1 MGKIQSMLT
10 LDGES
15 EYKRQLSLINASL
28 KTLEK
33 ELQATSS
40 QLVTEGNR
48 LKQTTDLS
56 TNYGRQMD
64 FLKSKQ
70 EILRKAMQDT
80 EKEVKNNGTRLDAAR
95 QQYASATQQVEISK
109 NAVATW
115 TQIAGENSREVANA
129 KAALARYEEEQRK
142 AAREVSQAEKAVERA
157 AKAYINYKTQL
168 ADTDTA
174 INRTAQAQAKLNEET
189 EQANESLGGGGAGL
203 VSTLGA
209 VSSGAG
215 TAVAAIEKLG
225 SALGTAAGAG
235 AAAFNATVQA
245 VNSEINLGIKGVE
258 AYAGAVATA
267 GTAVGGFAASNGMSF
282 EASMSK
288 VQAYANLDPIKNAE
302 EIKALTEAAKETG
315 ATTTK
320 TATEA
325 ADALGFL
332 ALNGWKTEQMLSAL
346 LPVTKASEAGGI
358 DLATVANLTARSL
371 TAYGKGAEEA
381 EDFLNI
387 LTAAQNNSS
396 NSLLDLLTVY
406 NDTAGTFKML
416 GVDTKESA
424 ALIGVLANQGLSGAE
439 AATALNAVML
449 RLLGTNKKAGGELD
463 KIGVSAWNDDG
474 TFKGL
479 TATLLEAGEALSNM
493 TDQQRIESESII
505 SGVMRFQAFQKV
517 IDGVMDKEGYA
528 KVFDPINSAIED
540 QALYNT
546 AATMM
551 DNLQGKVEL
560 FKSATS
566 ALGTSVYESFAGKA
580 TDGVQT
586 VTHWV
591 DMLNDSVKK
600 TSENYEKIDE
610 MNELFKQ
617 GQLLSG
623 FKALSGFMSEEDLAE
638 LRSQDRLEDF
648 VTEIFTRA
656 ETPVIDSI
664 RSIAARASTELSD
677 GIEKTSKLLPGK
689 LKIFNTSVSKGAE
702 LLIQGI
708 HESKDTLLP
717 EIIQGATD
725 LALDL
730 ADYLPQLTEDLA
742 DGAVILFDGI
752 LTGLDKVV
760 DKLVDEGKLDSIID
774 TVNNFFDENGVRL
787 WESGLKILTK
797 IGDGILE
804 HKDELIGTG
813 LDIVNGIADDV
824 VLNLPTIMEKADDIV
839 QSIVTGLEEKE
850 TLEKLTGASLAIV
863 QSLVRFFDEHSD
875 ELSKILTTIT
885 TTLQTEEN
893 QRKMLDLGMSL
904 GSLIVKGILTSLTPV
919 SLLKDAWGDAK
930 TVGNEFSAMF
940 GPQQEYGA
948 GTTVEP
954 SSGMKG
960 LLPQPQKSEE
970 PAVVNFN
977 IQNPTISRASDI
989 EWFMEEAAAAQN
1001 NAQRSGG
1008 WKR

>member
-189 EQANESLGGGGAGL
+189 EQVNESLGGGGAGL

-267 GTAVGGFAASNGMSF
+267 GTAVGGFAASNGVSF

-288 VQAYANLDPIKNAE
+288 VKAFSGASE
-302 EIKALTEAAKETG
+302 EEMVLLTEAAKQVG

-320 TATEA
+320 TATDA

-332 ALNGWKTEQMLSAL
+332 ALNGWKTADMLNGITAI
-346 LPVTKASEAGGI
+346 TKAAEAGDM
-358 DLATVANLTARSL
+358 DLATVANLTSRSL
-371 TAYGKGAEEA
+371 TAYGKSAA
-381 EDFLNI
+381 DANDFLNI
-387 LTAAQNNSS
+387 LIATQNNSS
-396 NSLLDLLTVY
+396 NSLYDLLTAY
-406 NDTAGTFKML
+406 ADMAGTFAQLNVSMEESATIL
-416 GVDTKESA
+416 GVF
-424 ALIGVLANQGLSGAE
+424 ANQGKSGAE
-439 AATALNAVML
+439 ASTALNSVML
-449 RLLGTNKKAGGELD
+449 RLLGTNKKSAEALD
-463 KIGVSAWNDDG
+463 KLNVSAWDEG
-474 TFKGL
+474 EFRGL
-479 TATLLEAGEALSNM
+479 TTSILDLGAALEGLS
-493 TDQQRIESESII
+493 TQEITQLEKDIG
-505 SGVMRFQAFQKV
+505 GVMRVQELQKL
-517 IDGVMDKEGYA
+517 IAGVTDKEQYN
-528 KVFDPINSAIED
+528 KVWNPISNAIAD
-540 QALYNT
+540 QTLFTT
-546 AATMM
+546 ASTMM
-551 DNLQGKVEL
+551 DNLQGRMEL
-560 FKSATS
+560 FKSAAS

-580 TDGVQT
+580 TDGVL
-586 VTHWV
+586 VATHWV
-591 DMLNDSVKK
+591 DMLNEAVKK
-600 TSENYEKIDE
+600 SQDYLPDYINDMAANDLTSATEA
-610 MNELFKQ
+610 
-617 GQLLSG
+617 
-623 FKALSGFMSEEDLAE
+623 ALSFKKGAD
-638 LRSQDRLEDF
+638 
-648 VTEIFTRA
+648 
-656 ETPVIDSI
+656 TPIIDSI
-664 RSIAARASTELSD
+664 KAVSARASTELSN
-677 GIEKTSKLLPGK
+677 GITGLSKELPSK
-689 LKIFNTSVSKGAE
+689 LKIFNTSVVKGAE

-774 TVNNFFDENGVRL
+774 TVNNFFEENGVRL

-813 LDIVNGIADDV
+813 LDIVNGVADDV

-839 QSIVTGLEEKE
+839 QSIATGLEEKE

-875 ELSKILTTIT
+875 ELSDILTTIT
-885 TTLQTEEN
+885 NTLQTEEN

-904 GSLIVKGILTSLTPV
+904 GSLIVKGILASMTPV
-919 SLLKDAWGDAK
+919 GLFKDVVGDAK